1 MDFRTQVFVKDPEM
15 YQKMFNEEDEG
26 FLDEE
31 NIEHMVPTSEE
42 ELSSMMR
49 QLRSEGIISQI
60 IWAV

>member
-49 QLRSEGIISQI
+49 QLRSEGIIS
-60 IWAV
+60 